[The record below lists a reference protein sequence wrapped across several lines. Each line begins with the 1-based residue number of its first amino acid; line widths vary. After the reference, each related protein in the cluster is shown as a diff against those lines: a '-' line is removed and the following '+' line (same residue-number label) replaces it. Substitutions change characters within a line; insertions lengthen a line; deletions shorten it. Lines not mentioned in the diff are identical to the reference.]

1 MIKNLPERKKKELD
15 SAFKSS
21 KNKKE
26 ANRIQAI
33 RLLSKGRTHKD
44 VGEVTGYTDI
54 QIQKLVTRYNKK
66 GLGGLKL
73 APHPKNNSKLSPKQK
88 DQVKDI
94 LAKFKTPLSVGLKVR
109 SDDNFWSVDTL
120 RTLLKKKF
128 HMGYQ
133 SRGSYVDLLKY
144 CGYTYQK
151 VEFEDERKVSEQ
163 TADFKKRFTGK
174 LKKGGRFSMWW

>member
-1 MIKNLPERKKKELD
+1 MIKNLPERKKRALD

-26 ANRIQAI
+26 ANRIQVL
-33 RLLSKGRTHKD
+33 RLLSRGRTHRD

-54 QIQKLVTRYNKK
+54 QIQKLVTLYNKK
-66 GLGGLKL
+66 GLAGLKL
-73 APHPKNNSKLSPKQK
+73 KPHPKNNAKLSTVQK
-88 DQVKDI
+88 DRIKGI

-128 HMGYQ
+128 HTAYR

-163 TADFKKRFTGK
+163 TRDFKKRFEGK